1 MRITGYDLPGIVRH
15 PATIV
20 SPVHSTGPVHVGIQR
35 GQEVVDRVRG
45 DAPEAVFTFEVEV
58 KPAKD
63 GGLDFRGPY
72 VHGKAGDRFLYLS
85 WGSLQTNGMLDMFRR
100 AKLKFDTI
108 DPADI
113 QRAVDTGALLE
124 GRLPMTDK
132 WGCPVCATVRPPV
145 LQWRVIEEPEIVDPP
160 A

>member
-1 MRITGYDLPGIVRH
+1 MRITGYDLPGIARH

-35 GQEVVDRVRG
+35 GTEVIDRVRG
-45 DAPEAVFTFEVEV
+45 DASEAIFNFVVEV

-63 GGLDFRGPY
+63 GSLDFRGPY
-72 VHGKAGDRFLYLS
+72 VHGKTGDRFLYLS

-124 GRLPMTDK
+124 GRLPLTDK
-132 WGCPVCATVRPPV
+132 TGCPICATVRPPI
-145 LQWRVIEEPEIVDPP
+145 LQWRVVEEP